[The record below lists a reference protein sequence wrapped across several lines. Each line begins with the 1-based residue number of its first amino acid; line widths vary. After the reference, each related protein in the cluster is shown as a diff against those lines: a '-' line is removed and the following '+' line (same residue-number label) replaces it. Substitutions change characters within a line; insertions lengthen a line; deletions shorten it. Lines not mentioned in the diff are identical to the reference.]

1 MASSAQQNEYR
12 PSAANT
18 FAAKIAELRIAA
30 GQRIHAASPF
40 LTVAPALKA
49 APAPTVAPAPIAP
62 RLKSIPVV
70 ARSQPELSELPNAI
84 TLKAVD
90 LQRRLHLLVAH
101 VNRTLPAGCHVLAWS
116 ILPKDI
122 FEGELGR
129 FLMIACDFYPC
140 GPENTLL
147 LPAMPDGVEYLKLP
161 RHPLTTPATHIADA
175 SQRVRKLRQSV
186 MADHDRALKALR
198 NGDPT
203 QMFQSSERWVSYRQ
217 ELAKTGRDIAE
228 TAFGQN
234 IWEEHESR
242 FRKLLCSL

>member
-1 MASSAQQNEYR
+1 MASSAQQNAYR
-12 PSAANT
+12 PSSVST
-18 FAAKIAELRIAA
+18 FAAKIAELRIGAA
-30 GQRIHAASPF
+30 QRIHAASPV
-40 LTVAPALKA
+40 LTE
-49 APAPTVAPAPIAP
+49 APAPTAP

-84 TLKAVD
+84 KLKAVD

-116 ILPKDI
+116 ILPKEI
-122 FEGELGR
+122 FDGELGR
-129 FLMIACDFYPC
+129 FLMIACDFYAC

-147 LPAMPDGVEYLKLP
+147 LPAMPDGMQYLHLP
-161 RHPLTTPATHIADA
+161 RHPLTTPETHIADA
-175 SQRVRKLRQSV
+175 SQRVSTLRQRV
-186 MADHDRALKALR
+186 MTDHERALKALR

-203 QMFQSSERWVSYRQ
+203 QMYQSSERRVRYRQ

-234 IWEEHESR
+234 IWNDHENR